1 MIKYNLQFFGGR
13 GSSSGKYSSNSAA
26 RVRWH
31 SGTASS
37 SAVRSN
43 EVRNKMAGGL
53 LNRIYKKK
61 KEDDQ
66 EKKVNNK

>member
-13 GSSSGKYSSNSAA
+13 GSASGKYTSNSAA

-37 SAVRSN
+37 STVRQN
-43 EVRNKMAGGL
+43 EVRNKMAGGM
-53 LNRIYKKK
+53 LNRVYKKK
-61 KEDDQ
+61 EEEE
-66 EKKVNNK
+66 EKSK

>member
-13 GSSSGKYSSNSAA
+13 GSASGKYTSDSAA

-31 SGTASS
+31 SETTSGST
-37 SAVRSN
+37 VRPN

-53 LNRIYKKK
+53 LNRVYKK
-61 KEDDQ
+61 KEDK
-66 EKKVNNK
+66 EKGK

>member
-13 GSSSGKYSSNSAA
+13 GSASGKYTSNSAA

-31 SGTASS
+31 SGSTSGS
-37 SAVRSN
+37 TVRPN

-53 LNRIYKKK
+53 LNRIK
-61 KEDDQ
+61 KEEDED
-66 EKKVNNK
+66 KKSK

>member
-13 GSSSGKYSSNSAA
+13 GSASGKYTSNSAA

-31 SGTASS
+31 SGSASG
-37 SAVRSN
+37 ATVRPN

-53 LNRIYKKK
+53 LNRIYNKK

-66 EKKVNNK
+66 EKK

>member
-1 MIKYNLQFFGGR
+1 MKYNLQFFGGR
-13 GSSSGKYSSNSAA
+13 GSSSGKYTSDSAA

-31 SGTASS
+31 SGSTSGTT
-37 SAVRSN
+37 VRPN

-61 KEDDQ
+61 EDDD
-66 EKKVNNK
+66 KKSK

>member
-13 GSSSGKYSSNSAA
+13 GSSSGKYSSTSAA

-31 SGTASS
+31 NGTASS
-37 SAVRSN
+37 LTVRPN

-53 LNRIYKKK
+53 LNRVYKNK
-61 KEDDQ
+61 KEEDK
-66 EKKVNNK
+66 EKK

>member
-13 GSSSGKYSSNSAA
+13 GSSSGKYTSDSAA

-31 SGTASS
+31 NGSASS
-37 SAVRSN
+37 SAVRPN

-53 LNRIYKKK
+53 LNRVYKNK
-61 KEDDQ
+61 KEEDK
-66 EKKVNNK
+66 EKSK

>member
-26 RVRWH
+26 RVVWH
-31 SGTASS
+31 SGSTSGS
-37 SAVRSN
+37 TVRPN

-53 LNRIYKKK
+53 LNRVYKKK
-61 KEDDQ
+61 EEDQ
-66 EKKVNNK
+66 EKSK

>member
-13 GSSSGKYSSNSAA
+13 GSASGKYTSNSAA

-31 SGTASS
+31 SGST
-37 SAVRSN
+37 VRQN

-53 LNRIYKKK
+53 LNRIYKKEEDEDK
-61 KEDDQ
+61 KS
-66 EKKVNNK
+66 K